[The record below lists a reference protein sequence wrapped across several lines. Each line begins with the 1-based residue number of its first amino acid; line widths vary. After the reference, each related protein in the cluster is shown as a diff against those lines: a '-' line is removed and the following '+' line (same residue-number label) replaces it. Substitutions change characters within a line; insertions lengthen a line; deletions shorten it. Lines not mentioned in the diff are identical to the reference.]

1 MLQITDMFRVLKNQ
15 YRSNGS
21 SQFWQ
26 GLFIISSDSFKII
39 LKTFE
44 NRRKTKAGFLRVLGK
59 FALKF
64 IFFHDVLQKNGLG
77 RCSNKMNQNTD

>member
-44 NRRKTKAGFLRVLGK
+44 NRGK
-59 FALKF
+59 QKPDSFAF
-64 IFFHDVLQKNGLG
+64 
-77 RCSNKMNQNTD
+77 